1 MSSTPALPRR
11 KPGASGR
18 TFDAQEPDPGAP
30 GRALRAR
37 AGEGWERF
45 MRRTEIDT
53 RQEAEGDTPE
63 SPLPS
68 TA

>member
-18 TFDAQEPDPGAP
+18 AFDAQEPDPGAP

-37 AGEGWERF
+37 ATDGWERF

-53 RQEAEGDTPE
+53 RQGAEECAPE
-63 SPLPS
+63 GPLSP